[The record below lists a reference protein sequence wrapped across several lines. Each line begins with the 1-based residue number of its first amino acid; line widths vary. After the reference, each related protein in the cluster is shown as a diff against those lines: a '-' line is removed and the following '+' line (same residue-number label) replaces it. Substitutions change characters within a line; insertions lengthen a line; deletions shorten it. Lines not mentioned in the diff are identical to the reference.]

1 MILRVMATISGSR
14 VFRAATKLKLTAL
27 ELTFNRN
34 DELGDD
40 GENLGS
46 ALLEHVK
53 DTLHGQEAVR
63 VLLLADALEE
73 DGQVV
78 VVVELLDLNL
88 PVDAEL
94 GAVLDGDGEVSAVVE
109 TTELRRGDR
118 ATVESAGLGLLR
130 SGLFLGLVQADH
142 LAAETLTLFKSG

>member
-1 MILRVMATISGSR
+1 MATISGSR

-27 ELTFNRN
+27 VLTLNR
-34 DELGDD
+34 DDKLGDD
-40 GENLGS
+40 REDLGP
-46 ALLEHVK
+46 ALLEHVE

-63 VLLLADALEE
+63 VLLFADALEE

-78 VVVELLDLNL
+78 VVVELLDLNF

-94 GAVLDGDGEVSAVVE
+94 GTVLDGDGEVSAVVE

-118 ATVESAGLGLLR
+118 AAVESAGLGLLR

-142 LAAETLTLFKSG
+142 LAAEALTLLKSG